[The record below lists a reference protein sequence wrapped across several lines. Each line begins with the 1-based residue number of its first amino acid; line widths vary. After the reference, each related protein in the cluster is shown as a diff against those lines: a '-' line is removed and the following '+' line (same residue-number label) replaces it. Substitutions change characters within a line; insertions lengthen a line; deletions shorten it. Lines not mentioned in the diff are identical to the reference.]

1 MIRWVPIEEPQD
13 LRGERGMLKKDF
25 FFLIFFFNK

>member
-25 FFLIFFFNK
+25 FFFLFNK